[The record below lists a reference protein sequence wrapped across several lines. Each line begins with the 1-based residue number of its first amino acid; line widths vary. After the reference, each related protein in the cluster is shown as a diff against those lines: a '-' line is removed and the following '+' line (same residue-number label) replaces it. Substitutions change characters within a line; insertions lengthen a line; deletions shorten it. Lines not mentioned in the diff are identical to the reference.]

1 MDPLFLGVLYAF
13 YGSFAR
19 LFGGKPAGALR
30 GATTGNIN
38 SAIPNKLDVQ
48 QAEVNG
54 AGIKSQA
61 GMVKKDAAAAEKLFK
76 QAVDLGKNISYAYG
90 PPCHKYN

>member
-48 QAEVNG
+48 QAEVMELELK
-54 AGIKSQA
+54 A
-61 GMVKKDAAAAEKLFK
+61 KL
-76 QAVDLGKNISYAYG
+76 VW
-90 PPCHKYN
+90 